1 MSIRS
6 RSRSR
11 LLGLAAIT
19 SVVFFPA
26 CKSAAPPPTTEE
38 VLEEAL
44 PETTEVPEGFKA
56 AEFVDTGAVDDGWI
70 KNFNDPELEKLVDEA
85 MRNNLNLRI
94 AATQIDAA
102 AAAAVVAGARLKP
115 TVNLGLGATGSGTS
129 SSGSGD
135 AVLGLGASWEI
146 DVWGKLAS
154 GAAAAEASLAATQ
167 ANYEFGR
174 QSLAAQTAKGW
185 FIATQAR
192 MLLDLGKETVALYQQ
207 TLDLVNTK
215 YEVGQVTMQDVHL
228 AKADLAT
235 SQEAVRQAEAAD
247 KQARRSLELLLGRYP
262 GAEIEA
268 RAKLP
273 SVPPPVPVGLPSDL
287 LERRPDLI
295 AARDTVAAAFYL
307 TESADAAKLPSFA
320 ISAGVGASS
329 GVDDMIFDLGAGIV
343 APLFNGGALE
353 AQVASADAQQQ
364 AAIAVYGQ
372 AVLKAFEE
380 VEAGLT
386 NGKLEGEREAFL
398 VEVLS
403 QNEAAWDLARTQYDV
418 GKIDLLSTLQ
428 MQARVVGS
436 QIALVNIRNDQLI
449 TRVNLHLALG
459 GSFEENPEKSVVE
472 GASEERP

>member
-1 MSIRS
+1 
-6 RSRSR
+6 
-11 LLGLAAIT
+11 LFLALI
-19 SVVFFPA
+19 VMPG
-26 CKSAAPPPTTEE
+26 CKSVAPPPTTED
-38 VLEEAL
+38 VIADAL
-44 PETTEVPEGFKA
+44 PETTEVPEEFKA
-56 AEFVDTGAVDDGWI
+56 AEFVDTGEVDDGWI
-70 KNFNDPELEKLVDEA
+70 KRFNDPELEKLVDEA
-85 MRNNLNLRI
+85 LKNNLNLRI

-102 AAAAVVAGARLKP
+102 AAAAVIAGARLKP
-115 TVNLGLGATGSGTS
+115 TVNLGVGASGSGTTS
-129 SSGSGD
+129 ASTGD
-135 AVLGLGASWEI
+135 AVVGLSTTWEI

-192 MLLDLGKETVALYQQ
+192 MLLELGKETVALYQQ

-273 SVPPPVPVGLPSDL
+273 PVPAPIPVGLPSDL

-295 AARDTVAAAFYL
+295 AAKDTVAAAFYL
-307 TESADAAKLPSFA
+307 TESAEAAKLPSFA

-329 GVDDMIFDLGAGIV
+329 GIDDMIFDLGAGIV

-353 AQVASADAQQQ
+353 AQVDSADAQQR
-364 AAIAVYGQ
+364 AAIASYGQ

-386 NGKLEGEREAFL
+386 NGKLEGEREQFL
-398 VEVLS
+398 AEVLS
-403 QNEAAWDLARTQYDV
+403 ENEAAWDLANTQYEV

-436 QIALVNIRNDQLI
+436 QIALVNIRNQQLI

-459 GSFEENPEKSVVE
+459 GSFEEDAEKRAVE
-472 GASEERP
+472 GAKGE